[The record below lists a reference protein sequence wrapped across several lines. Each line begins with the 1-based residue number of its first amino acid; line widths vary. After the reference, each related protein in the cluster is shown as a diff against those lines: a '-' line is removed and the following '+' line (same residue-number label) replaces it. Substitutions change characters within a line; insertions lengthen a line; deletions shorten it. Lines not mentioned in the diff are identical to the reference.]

1 MFYKIENV
9 NLCIIPN
16 QLFIEKYLFFLFK
29 IPKNTEGVNS
39 IYHP

>member
-16 QLFIEKYLFFLFK
+16 QLFIEKYLFNLFK
-29 IPKNTEGVNS
+29 NAQNTEGVNF
-39 IYHP
+39 IHYP